1 MLDRGFACAD
11 CGSESRV
18 LHHQGGS
25 VVHDEP
31 SSAGGR
37 FELRQLRHGATT
49 TLSLEVARCC
59 GFDDPK

>member
-1 MLDRGFACAD
+1 
-11 CGSESRV
+11 
-18 LHHQGGS
+18 

-37 FELRQLRHGATT
+37 FELRQLRHGGHHP
-49 TLSLEVARCC
+49 LSLEEPRRS